1 MYYLYLTKKSG
12 IPKKCSF
19 YVSRYWYMILPS
31 YKKIGYKNAYYKRD
45 VDVTV
50 DPEHKKINARFTQ
63 GPG

>member
-1 MYYLYLTKKSG
+1 MYLGK
-12 IPKKCSF
+12 
-19 YVSRYWYMILPS
+19 YMILPT